1 MSSGWPLHNSNF
13 LIISLVIKTSVPVP
27 KAFPQIC
34 QPSCPPALLPSQ
46 GQALSEDR
54 HSEVLGEGS
63 CRIVPTKFPKQ
74 TTKISQVSLH
84 GPIGV
89 QLSQHLTDGQHQ
101 PTVRHLPG
109 QTAFKLG
116 VTISSG
122 PEAPSQPTTW
132 CCVLESKPTSI
143 GPGMGGAKMDNELM
157 GVSSQWA

>member
-1 MSSGWPLHNSNF
+1 MRQGKPFLHKATCLRRIATVTYNRLTDLRQVPSGWPLHKSNF

-27 KAFPQIC
+27 KASPQMC

-54 HSEVLGEGS
+54 HSEVLGEGR

-74 TTKISQVSLH
+74 TTKISHMSLP
-84 GPIGV
+84 GPIGA

-101 PTVRHLPG
+101 STVRHLPG

-116 VTISSG
+116 VTMSSG
-122 PEAPSQPTTW
+122 A
-132 CCVLESKPTSI
+132 
-143 GPGMGGAKMDNELM
+143 
-157 GVSSQWA
+157 